1 MQNYLELMDKLL
13 LSEIPVEIKMKVKDR
28 EEDEK
33 EEKLLCGTDG
43 KKLLK
48 GTSADNF
55 SKPIPSVDFLYFKK

>member
-43 KKLLK
+43 KKLLI
-48 GTSADNF
+48 GIS
-55 SKPIPSVDFLYFKK
+55 IRM